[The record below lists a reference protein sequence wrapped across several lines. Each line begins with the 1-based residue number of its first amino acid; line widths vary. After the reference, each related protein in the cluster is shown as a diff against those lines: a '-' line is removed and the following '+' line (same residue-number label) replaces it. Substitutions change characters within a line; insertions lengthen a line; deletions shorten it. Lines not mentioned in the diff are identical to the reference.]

1 MNIRFKFLNKNA
13 KAPFRATE
21 GGAGFDLTAVS
32 RFYDPDSKCLIYG
45 TGIAVELPWLAVG
58 LLFPRSSIYKTPL
71 TMAHSVGVIDWDYR
85 GEIKAIFHIHGNI
98 SKAYVVGDRV
108 AQLVV
113 VTTLPVEWESVEA
126 LSETRRGFRGLGST
140 GR

>member
-1 MNIRFKFLNKNA
+1 MNIRFKLLNPKA
-13 KAPFRATE
+13 KAPLRATT
-21 GGAGFDLTAVS
+21 GCAGFDLTAVS
-32 RFYDPDSKCLIYG
+32 RRYDPDSRCLIYG
-45 TGIAVELPWLAVG
+45 TGIAIELPRLAVG

-85 GEIKAIFHIHGNI
+85 GEIKAIFHVHGNFT
-98 SKAYVVGDRV
+98 KAYAIGDRV

-113 VTTLPVEWESVEA
+113 VSTLPIDLTEA
-126 LSETRRGFRGLGST
+126 AELSETRRGCHGLGST